1 MKGHW
6 EQKKCRTRQ
15 VNAMVRYDEEVL
27 WVETG
32 LNCYW
37 YKKRWELK
45 KEEKDVAVNICYEK
59 ANKGEQNLKVD
70 GEGWGSTTGG
80 DFRILLPRR

>member
-1 MKGHW
+1 M
-6 EQKKCRTRQ
+6 
-15 VNAMVRYDEEVL
+15 NAMVQYDEEVL
-27 WVETG
+27 WVGMG

-45 KEEKDVAVNICYEK
+45 KEEKDMAINVCYEK

-70 GEGWGSTTGG
+70 GEGQGSTTGG
-80 DFRILLPRR
+80 NFQILAPRR